1 MASAG
6 GGGRTPG
13 RASVHVCWLLAFCL
27 IGAGRAG
34 KRKEKSDDERHTVKM
49 THHSFAAPMDY
60 GVLLDDWAVSGA
72 SIFETERLLLHP
84 GVTDRTGF
92 AWSKQPLLTN
102 DFQVIFHLRV
112 SGGGPTAA
120 VQGEVPSDQALAFWY
135 VDENMSKALDE
146 SRVIKARSW
155 TEGILEQGFGFVGSK
170 GTFTGTGVVLSMAN
184 KALDKGVQG
193 SYIAGITNDG
203 SQTYVYGEEAPVSE
217 CRFDFRNTLNAAQ
230 VKIRFRPDA
239 IEGYMKQ
246 SPSLSWQDC
255 FVISRTNDP
264 VKPGGYIGFTAR
276 SGMPSGNVK
285 SDSVSIV
292 EVDVVNFDENVIG
305 EDMKD
310 VTSKI
315 QDAYRDM
322 LTDDHR
328 HFVDQKSQ
336 TDHLLR
342 LTTVISEHIA
352 VALPADDQLWKQV
365 AYLDRR
371 MSRLNRD
378 CKTFVTETSLLAGTG
393 SDPTAHK
400 DAVEKL
406 KTNIVGIRTLLE
418 RESATHKK
426 KMESIER
433 SAGEVKAKMTQAMS
447 KESLAAIEKQSASIT
462 KTVRVRG
469 TQMVIMT
476 VVLLGVIV
484 AIGFL
489 MWNRMN
495 YYEKKHFT

>member
-1 MASAG
+1 MAATAG
-6 GGGRTPG
+6 QG
-13 RASVHVCWLLAFCL
+13 RASVPVCWLLACCL

-34 KRKEKSDDERHTVKM
+34 KRKEQSDDERHAVKM
-49 THHSFAAPMDY
+49 PHHSFATPMDY
-60 GVLLDDWAVSGA
+60 GNLLDDWVVSGA

-84 GVTDRTGF
+84 GVNDRTGF
-92 AWSKQPLLTN
+92 AWSKLPLLTN

-112 SGGGPTAA
+112 SGQSEA
-120 VQGEVPSDQALAFWY
+120 PSDQAMAFWY
-135 VDENMSKALDE
+135 VNENMSSALDE
-146 SRVIKARSW
+146 GRVIKAKSW
-155 TEGILEQGFGFVGSK
+155 TEGILEQGFGFVGSRGK
-170 GTFTGTGVVLSMAN
+170 FRGTGVVLSMAN
-184 KALDKGVQG
+184 NVANGRLG
-193 SYIAGITNDG
+193 SHISGITNDG
-203 SQTYVYGEEAPVSE
+203 SRTVAWGPDQEAAVME

-230 VKIRFRPDA
+230 VKIRFRPDVV
-239 IEGYMKQ
+239 EVSMKQ
-246 SPSLSWQDC
+246 SPSLSWQEC
-255 FVISRTNDP
+255 FKISRP
-264 VKPGGYIGFTAR
+264 VRPGGFIGFTAR
-276 SGMPSGNVK
+276 SGMPSGVDLK

-292 EVDVVNFDENVIG
+292 EVDVANFDENVIG

-342 LTTVISEHIA
+342 LTSVINDHLAAA
-352 VALPADDQLWKQV
+352 VPEDDKLWKQV

-371 MSRLNRD
+371 MSRLGRD
-378 CKTFVTETSLLAGTG
+378 CKTLVTETSLLAGAG

-400 DAVEKL
+400 EAVEKL
-406 KTNIVGIRTLLE
+406 KTNIVGIRKVLE
-418 RESATHKK
+418 KESATHKK

-433 SAGEVKAKMTQAMS
+433 SAGEVKAKVTQAMS
-447 KESLAAIEKQSASIT
+447 KESLVVIAKQSESIT

-476 VVLLGVIV
+476 VILLAVIV

>member
-1 MASAG
+1 MAAAAG
-6 GGGRTPG
+6 GGRGSAP
-13 RASVHVCWLLAFCL
+13 VCWLLACCL

-34 KRKEKSDDERHTVKM
+34 KRKEKSDDERDTVKM
-49 THHSFAAPMDY
+49 PHHSFAVPMDH
-60 GVLLDDWAVSGA
+60 GVLLDDWVVSGA
-72 SIFETERLLLHP
+72 SIFEKERLLLHP
-84 GVTDRTGF
+84 GVTDRSGF
-92 AWSKQPLLTN
+92 AWSKLPLLTN

-112 SGGGPTAA
+112 SGVKAELLNT
-120 VQGEVPSDQALAFWY
+120 VPLDQALAFWY
-135 VDENMSKALDE
+135 VDENMSAALDE
-146 SRVIKARSW
+146 GKVIQANSW

-170 GTFTGTGVVLSMAN
+170 GKFRGTGVVLSMATAALN
-184 KALDKGVQG
+184 KAELG
-193 SYIAGITNDG
+193 SYISGKTNDG
-203 SQTYVYGEEAPVSE
+203 GETFVYGQTAPAE
-217 CRFDFRNTLNAAQ
+217 KCRFDFRNTLNAAQ
-230 VKIRFRPDA
+230 VKIRFRPHA
-239 IEGYMKQ
+239 IEVSTKQ
-246 SPSLSWQDC
+246 SASLSWQQC
-255 FVISRTNDP
+255 LTLSRTNDP
-264 VKPGGYIGFTAR
+264 VKSGGYIGFTAR
-276 SGMPSGNVK
+276 SGTASGVNVQ

-292 EVDVVNFDENVIG
+292 EVDVSNFDENVIG

-342 LTTVISEHIA
+342 LTSVINDHIA
-352 VALPADDQLWKQV
+352 AAVPEDDRLWKQV

-371 MSRLNRD
+371 MSRLARD
-378 CKTFVTETSLLAGTG
+378 CKGFVAETSLLARSPGAG
-393 SDPTAHK
+393 PTVHK
-400 DAVEKL
+400 EAVEKL
-406 KTNIVGIRTLLE
+406 KNNIVGIRTLLE
-418 RESATHKK
+418 KESVTHKK
-426 KMESIER
+426 KLESIER
-433 SAGEVKAKMTQAMS
+433 STGEVKAKVSQAKS
-447 KESLAAIEKQSASIT
+447 KDSLAVIEKQSASIT

-469 TQMVIMT
+469 TQMVVMT